1 MTISGRR
8 IFVNRA
14 YLLGIAL
21 LVLAGTS
28 LGQEVNVGVKGGVS
42 IPNLSGSDNNPVTK
56 NYRSRTAVT
65 FGGFVEFGVTDRLSV
80 QPEINY
86 SQQGGI
92 RKGVQP
98 ITQPI
103 PGLPTLPP
111 GQYLYGDFKN
121 TAKLNYLEVPVLLK
135 YKFGSSGK
143 PRFFLNGGVYYG
155 YLLNATT
162 VTKGSSTIYIDEN
175 KTPLLLPPLG
185 TPVPPVS
192 FDAKTDIINDVNRN
206 NFGLTGG
213 GGLLLPSGK
222 NNNFIIDVRVSR
234 GLTHVQKN
242 TALNGESR
250 TGNFVV
256 SFGYVFGVKK

>member
-1 MTISGRR
+1 MIRT
-8 IFVNRA
+8 
-14 YLLGIAL
+14 YLLAAAL
-21 LVLAGTS
+21 LVFAGIS
-28 LGQEVNVGVKGGVS
+28 FGQEVNVGVKGGVS
-42 IPNLSGSDNNPVTK
+42 IPNLSGSDDNPLTK
-56 NYRSRTAVT
+56 NYKSRTAIT
-65 FGGFVEFGVTDRLSV
+65 FGGFVELGITEKFSV
-80 QPEINY
+80 QPELNY

-98 ITQPI
+98 ITQPMS
-103 PGLPTLPP
+103 GLPPLPP
-111 GQYLYGDFKN
+111 GQYFYGDFKN

-135 YKFGSSGK
+135 YKFRSKGK
-143 PRFFLNGGVYYG
+143 VRPFLNGGVYYG

-192 FDAKTDIINDVNRN
+192 FAAKTDIINDVNRN
-206 NFGLTGG
+206 NLGLTGG
-213 GGLLLPSGK
+213 GGLLIPSGK

-234 GLTHVQKN
+234 GLRHIQKN